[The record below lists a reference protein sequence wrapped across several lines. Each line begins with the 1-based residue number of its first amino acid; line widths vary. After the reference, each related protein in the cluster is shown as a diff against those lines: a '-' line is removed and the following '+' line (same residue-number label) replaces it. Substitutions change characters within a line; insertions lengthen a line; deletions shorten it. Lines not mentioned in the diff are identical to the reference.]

1 MTKTITITMTIT
13 AIMTT
18 TITMTVSLF
27 PAVLRRLTW
36 EGRAQALRLPRCC
49 RRGVPSCQYLLRPCA
64 AHLNAKLCLAWG
76 IVRRRLTLYRAR
88 AFFVLVVLTRGVSWI
103 FARSPQGF
111 MPGGSQAP
119 DLGGIIGAMVPSA
132 PQAIGQPS
140 GDRPVPPCAAHLN
153 KHVLLSPGNRPPM
166 HMTGLQPRLPTF
178 YK

>member
-1 MTKTITITMTIT
+1 MRRFPWGWGIRESNTDSISDKVGLDNTSNMTKAITITMIIT

-36 EGRAQALRLPRCC
+36 EGRAQALSLPRCC

-64 AHLNAKLCLAWG
+64 AHLNAKFCLARG

-119 DLGGIIGAMVPSA
+119 DLGGIIGAMVGLLPLKRSGSLRATDPS
-132 PQAIGQPS
+132 
-140 GDRPVPPCAAHLN
+140 HL
-153 KHVLLSPGNRPPM
+153 
-166 HMTGLQPRLPTF
+166 
-178 YK
+178 